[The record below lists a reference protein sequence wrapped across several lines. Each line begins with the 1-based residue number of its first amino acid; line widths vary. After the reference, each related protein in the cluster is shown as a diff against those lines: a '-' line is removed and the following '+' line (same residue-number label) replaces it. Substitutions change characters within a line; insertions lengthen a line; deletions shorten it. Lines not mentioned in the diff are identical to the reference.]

1 MIDNEI
7 TDNAEKRVK
16 MIIKIVSH
24 ILKAN
29 LKITN
34 IKKIIET
41 LSNRVW
47 SGKIIKIIIGKNEN
61 IIINTFL

>member
-41 LSNRVW
+41 LSNRV
-47 SGKIIKIIIGKNEN
+47 
-61 IIINTFL
+61 